1 LELVYKFDPVVRG
14 LAVAAS
20 VVIAYSL
27 RWSILL
33 GTRGVRICGN
43 AKRMSRLRW
52 NILLLRA
59 GAAGQSRIRRLLRA
73 NVLVVVH
80 NHRRVVVLVTR
91 ASRATRATEAA
102 QAARQDAQQQHPHN
116 RKKCERAEVSNSAAD
131 AIAGTPVEAKA

>member
-1 LELVYKFDPVVRG
+1 MYKFDPVVRG

-33 GTRGVRICGN
+33 GTRGVRI
-43 AKRMSRLRW
+43 AKRLSRLRW
-52 NILLLRA
+52 NILLLGA

-73 NVLVVVH
+73 NVLVVAH

-91 ASRATRATEAA
+91 ACRATRATEAA
-102 QAARQDAQQQHPHN
+102 QAARQDAQQQHRHN
-116 RKKCERAEVSNSAAD
+116 RNKCERADVSNSAAD

>member
-1 LELVYKFDPVVRG
+1 MYKIDPVVRG

-27 RWSILL
+27 RWSIVLC
-33 GTRGVRICGN
+33 TRGVRIGGI

-73 NVLVVVH
+73 NVLVVAH

-91 ASRATRATEAA
+91 ACRATRATEAA

-116 RKKCERAEVSNSAAD
+116 RNKCERAEVSNSESAGD
-131 AIAGTPVEAKA
+131 AIAATPVEAKA